1 VRKKMGAMSE
11 LDLSLRELIFEGTLE
26 ENIKANV
33 GTEIK
38 IRCWSTYKNLRNYNY
53 VVTEKDVINYYTSE
67 VAREDNCIG

>member
-1 VRKKMGAMSE
+1 MGAMSE
-11 LDLSLRELIFEGTLE
+11 LDLAIRELIFEGTLD

-38 IRCWSTYKNLRNYNY
+38 IKNYNY
-53 VVTEKDVINYYTSE
+53 VVTENDVINYYTSE

>member
-1 VRKKMGAMSE
+1 MSE

-38 IRCWSTYKNLRNYNY
+38 IKNYNY
-53 VVTEKDVINYYTSE
+53 VVTENDVINYYTSE

>member
-1 VRKKMGAMSE
+1 MGAMSE
-11 LDLSLRELIFEGTLE
+11 LDLSIRELIFEGTLD

-38 IRCWSTYKNLRNYNY
+38 IKNYNY
-53 VVTEKDVINYYTSE
+53 IVTEKDIINYYTSE

>member
-1 VRKKMGAMSE
+1 MGAMSE
-11 LDLSLRELIFEGTLE
+11 LDLSIRELIFEGTLD

-38 IRCWSTYKNLRNYNY
+38 IRNYNY
-53 VVTEKDVINYYTSE
+53 VVTEKDIINYYTSE

>member
-1 VRKKMGAMSE
+1 MGAMSE
-11 LDLSLRELIFEGTLE
+11 LDLSLKEIIFEGTLE

-38 IRCWSTYKNLRNYNY
+38 IKNYNY
-53 VVTEKDVINYYTSE
+53 IVTEKDIINYYTSE

>member
-1 VRKKMGAMSE
+1 MGAMSE
-11 LDLSLRELIFEGTLE
+11 LDLSIRELIFEGTLE

-38 IRCWSTYKNLRNYNY
+38 IKNYNY

-67 VAREDNCIG
+67 MAKMNNCIG

>member
-1 VRKKMGAMSE
+1 MGAMSD
-11 LDLSLRELIFEGTLE
+11 LDLSIRELIFEGTLE

-38 IRCWSTYKNLRNYNY
+38 IKNYNY
-53 VVTEKDVINYYTSE
+53 IVTEKDIINYYTSE

>member
-1 VRKKMGAMSE
+1 MGAMSE
-11 LDLSLRELIFEGTLE
+11 LDLSLRELIFEGTLN

-38 IRCWSTYKNLRNYNY
+38 IKNYNY
-53 VVTEKDVINYYTSE
+53 VVTEKDIINYYTSE

>member
-1 VRKKMGAMSE
+1 MGAMSE
-11 LDLSLRELIFEGTLE
+11 LDLAIRELIFEGTLE

-38 IRCWSTYKNLRNYNY
+38 IRNYNY

>member
-1 VRKKMGAMSE
+1 MGAMSE

-38 IRCWSTYKNLRNYNY
+38 IRNYNY
-53 VVTEKDVINYYTSE
+53 IVTEKDVINYYTSE

>member
-1 VRKKMGAMSE
+1 MSE
-11 LDLSLRELIFEGTLE
+11 LDLSIRELIFEGTLE

-38 IRCWSTYKNLRNYNY
+38 IRNYNY
-53 VVTEKDVINYYTSE
+53 VVTENDVINYYTSE

>member
-1 VRKKMGAMSE
+1 MSE
-11 LDLSLRELIFEGTLE
+11 LDLSLRELIFEGTLD

-38 IRCWSTYKNLRNYNY
+38 IKNYNY
-53 VVTEKDVINYYTSE
+53 VVTEKDIINYYTSE

>member
-1 VRKKMGAMSE
+1 MGAMSE

-38 IRCWSTYKNLRNYNY
+38 IRNYNY
-53 VVTEKDVINYYTSE
+53 VVTENDVINYYTSE
-67 VAREDNCIG
+67 VAREDNYIR

>member
-1 VRKKMGAMSE
+1 MGAMSE
-11 LDLSLRELIFEGTLE
+11 LDLSIRELIFEGTLD

-38 IRCWSTYKNLRNYNY
+38 IKNYNY
-53 VVTEKDVINYYTSE
+53 VVTESDVINYYTSE

>member
-1 VRKKMGAMSE
+1 MGAMSE
-11 LDLSLRELIFEGTLE
+11 LDLSIRELIFEGTLD

-38 IRCWSTYKNLRNYNY
+38 IRNYNY

>member
-1 VRKKMGAMSE
+1 MGAMSE
-11 LDLSLRELIFEGTLE
+11 LDLSLRELIFEGTLD

-38 IRCWSTYKNLRNYNY
+38 IRNYNY
-53 VVTEKDVINYYTSE
+53 VVTEKDIINYYTSE

>member
-1 VRKKMGAMSE
+1 MGAMSE
-11 LDLSLRELIFEGTLE
+11 LDLSLRELIFEGTLD

-38 IRCWSTYKNLRNYNY
+38 IKNYNY

>member
-1 VRKKMGAMSE
+1 MGAMSE
-11 LDLSLRELIFEGTLE
+11 LDLSLRELIFEGTLD

-38 IRCWSTYKNLRNYNY
+38 IRNYNY
-53 VVTEKDVINYYTSE
+53 VVTESDVINYYTSE

>member
-1 VRKKMGAMSE
+1 MSE

-38 IRCWSTYKNLRNYNY
+38 IRNYNY
-53 VVTEKDVINYYTSE
+53 VVTESDVINYYTSE

>member
-1 VRKKMGAMSE
+1 MSE

-38 IRCWSTYKNLRNYNY
+38 IKNYNY
-53 VVTEKDVINYYTSE
+53 IVTEKDIINYYTSE

>member
-1 VRKKMGAMSE
+1 MSE
-11 LDLSLRELIFEGTLE
+11 LDLSLRELIFEGTLD

-38 IRCWSTYKNLRNYNY
+38 IKNYNY
-53 VVTEKDVINYYTSE
+53 VVTESDVINYYTSE

>member
-1 VRKKMGAMSE
+1 MGAMSE
-11 LDLSLRELIFEGTLE
+11 LDLSLRELIFEGTLD

-38 IRCWSTYKNLRNYNY
+38 IRNYNY
-53 VVTEKDVINYYTSE
+53 IVTEKDVINYYTSE

>member
-1 VRKKMGAMSE
+1 MGAMSE

-38 IRCWSTYKNLRNYNY
+38 IRNYNY
-53 VVTEKDVINYYTSE
+53 VVTESDVINYYTSE

>member
-1 VRKKMGAMSE
+1 MGAMSE

-38 IRCWSTYKNLRNYNY
+38 IRNYNY
-53 VVTEKDVINYYTSE
+53 IVTENDVINYYTSE
-67 VAREDNCIG
+67 VAREDNYIG

>member
-1 VRKKMGAMSE
+1 MGAMSE

-38 IRCWSTYKNLRNYNY
+38 IKYYNY
-53 VVTEKDVINYYTSE
+53 IVTEKDIINYYTSE

>member
-1 VRKKMGAMSE
+1 MGAMSE
-11 LDLSLRELIFEGTLE
+11 LDLSLRELIFEGTLD

-38 IRCWSTYKNLRNYNY
+38 IRNYNY

-67 VAREDNCIG
+67 VAIEDNCIG

>member
-1 VRKKMGAMSE
+1 MGAMSE
-11 LDLSLRELIFEGTLE
+11 LDLSLRELIFEGTLD

-38 IRCWSTYKNLRNYNY
+38 IRNYNY

-67 VAREDNCIG
+67 MAKMNNCIG

>member
-1 VRKKMGAMSE
+1 MGAMSE
-11 LDLSLRELIFEGTLE
+11 LDLSLRELIFEGTLD

-38 IRCWSTYKNLRNYNY
+38 IKNYNY
-53 VVTEKDVINYYTSE
+53 VVTEKDIINYYTSE

>member
-1 VRKKMGAMSE
+1 MGAMSE

-38 IRCWSTYKNLRNYNY
+38 IRNYNY
-53 VVTEKDVINYYTSE
+53 IVTENDVINYYTSE
-67 VAREDNCIG
+67 VAREDNCIR

>member
-1 VRKKMGAMSE
+1 MGAMSE

-38 IRCWSTYKNLRNYNY
+38 IRNYNY
-53 VVTEKDVINYYTSE
+53 VVPEKDVINYYTSE
-67 VAREDNCIG
+67 QATQNAFDWLLFKDE

>member
-1 VRKKMGAMSE
+1 MGAMSE

-38 IRCWSTYKNLRNYNY
+38 IKNYNY
-53 VVTEKDVINYYTSE
+53 VVTEKDIINYYTSE
-67 VAREDNCIG
+67 VAREDNYIR

>member
-1 VRKKMGAMSE
+1 MGAMSE
-11 LDLSLRELIFEGTLE
+11 LDLAIRELIFEGTLE

-38 IRCWSTYKNLRNYNY
+38 IRNYNY
-53 VVTEKDVINYYTSE
+53 VVTEKDIINYYTSE

>member
-1 VRKKMGAMSE
+1 MSCMSE

-38 IRCWSTYKNLRNYNY
+38 IRNYNY
-53 VVTEKDVINYYTSE
+53 IVTEKDVINYYTSE

>member
-1 VRKKMGAMSE
+1 MGAMSE
-11 LDLSLRELIFEGTLE
+11 LDLSIRELIFEGTLD

-38 IRCWSTYKNLRNYNY
+38 IKNYNY

-67 VAREDNCIG
+67 VAREDNYIR